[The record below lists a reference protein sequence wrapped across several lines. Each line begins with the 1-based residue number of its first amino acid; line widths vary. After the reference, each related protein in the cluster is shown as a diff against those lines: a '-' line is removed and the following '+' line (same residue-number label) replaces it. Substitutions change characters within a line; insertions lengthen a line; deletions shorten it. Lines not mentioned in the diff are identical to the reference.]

1 MSRFLKIE
9 GKDSNEKFAHLEVIL
24 KRFSR
29 RLHKTIIGAVPPSPI
44 FGYVEKPAE
53 DGTIIKCAIPAKG
66 EISRACL
73 VVSNYVD
80 TKLVTFNVEIA
91 NFDIYGVSPAKS
103 TVSFQTRKNVVIA
116 YINQKVNVGDCL
128 TLSVPIIDIERI
140 SGIWTTLLYHIDLT
154 EGKIEEVVIDGL
166 DKLIEGKFNEGV

>member
-44 FGYVEKPAE
+44 FGYAEKPAE

-73 VVSNYVD
+73 VISKYAD
-80 TKLVTFNVEIA
+80 LKLVTFNVEIA
-91 NFDIYGVSPAKS
+91 NFDIYGVSPRKAQ
-103 TVSFQTRKNVVIA
+103 VSFQTRKNVVIA
-116 YINQKVNVGDCL
+116 EINLKVAVGDCL
-128 TLSVPIIDIERI
+128 TLSTPDGERI
-140 SGIWTTLLYHIDLT
+140 SGIWTTILYHIDLT
-154 EGKIEEVVIDGL
+154 EGKIEEIVIDGL

>member
-1 MSRFLKIE
+1 MSRGIE
-9 GKDSNEKFAHLEVIL
+9 IKGKNSDEKFAHLEVIL

-73 VVSNYVD
+73 IISKYAD
-80 TKLVTFNVEIA
+80 PKLVTFNVEIA
-91 NFDIYGVSPAKS
+91 NFDIYGVSPRKAA
-103 TVSFQTRKNVVIA
+103 VSFQTRKNVVVA
-116 YINQKVNVGDCL
+116 EINQKVNVGDCL
-128 TLSVPIIDIERI
+128 TLSTPDGERI
-140 SGIWTTLLYHIDLT
+140 SGIWTTILYHIDLT
-154 EGKIEEVVIDGL
+154 EGKVEEIVIDGL
-166 DKLIEGKFNEGV
+166 DKLIEENLNEGV